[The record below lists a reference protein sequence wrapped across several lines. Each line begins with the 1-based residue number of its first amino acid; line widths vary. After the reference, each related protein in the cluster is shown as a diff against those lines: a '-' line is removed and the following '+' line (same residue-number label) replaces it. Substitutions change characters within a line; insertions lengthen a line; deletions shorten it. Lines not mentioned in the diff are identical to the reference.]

1 MYMNSLGQ
9 GRRATLAA
17 TVTRVPW
24 AGPRVAI
31 RLHRAGLGAR
41 PTTWQALADEVEQ
54 ARPAAISVDV
64 FDTCLVR
71 DLVGDEAIE
80 LVIDRQAALADGQN
94 RAEVADEV
102 ERRLCRPVPGVVEA
116 LQRIRASGTT
126 ITFVSDTERSS
137 RGLELV
143 LRASGVF
150 HDGDH
155 LVVSCEAGTTK
166 SDGGLFRAEWRVDG
180 GWHVGNC
187 RWADLTMAT
196 RAGIRAHLVDRAEPT
211 RYELAMAARPSTAG
225 PAVAG
230 AARAARLAAVD
241 RCPDQG
247 DAKLARLHVL
257 GADVAGQAFGSFLL
271 WLAGECRSVDVNHLL
286 FLSRDGELL
295 SRMASAMPDDHW
307 AGVRLGYLHCSR
319 WSWLLAGAAS
329 YGVDQWLAVGTR
341 DEKGF
346 IHARRHVVPLASLL
360 GRIGLETTDLQ
371 DHAELAHLSPD
382 EPLPLGSALAW
393 EKLLAD
399 PEIRAA
405 IENRAHTRHDLLV
418 KHVAEL
424 GLKSGRVGL
433 VDVGWRGR
441 LAWAMSP
448 ILEEVTGSAPI
459 HFHFGSDQALP
470 DAQVVTDIRR
480 FTFKPGTK
488 HSVKNPVACVETL
501 TASGRARVVGYDHS
515 PDGTIQP
522 VFDRHV
528 QQVDNE
534 DRRHLWAGALAV
546 AERLPSRAQLDELGG
561 DTSSLAAEA
570 TEVLRLW
577 WNQPD
582 ADEVKAMRGLA
593 FEADEDGRS
602 IRPVIT
608 PYTLSEL
615 SSNVR
620 QPRVWQ
626 QGSATASAPGIGI
639 ATRLGRRVRAI
650 WTSSHLWAV
659 PSAIAAS
666 EGLL

>member
-1 MYMNSLGQ
+1 MSRTRSAQ

-17 TVTRVPW
+17 TVARVPW

-41 PTTWQALADEVEQ
+41 PVTWGALAAEVERAQ
-54 ARPAAISVDV
+54 PVALSVDV

-71 DLVGDEAIE
+71 DLVGDDAVE
-80 LVIDRQAALADGQN
+80 LVIDRRVARGGQS
-94 RAEVADEV
+94 RAEVADDV
-102 ERRLCRPVPGVVEA
+102 ELDYCRPVPGVVEA
-116 LQRIRASGTT
+116 LHRIRASGTT

-137 RGLELV
+137 RGLERI
-143 LRASGVF
+143 LRAGGLF
-150 HDGDH
+150 QDGDR

-166 SDGGLFRAEWRVDG
+166 SDGALYRAEWRVDG

-187 RWADLTMAT
+187 RWADLTMAA
-196 RAGIRAHLVDRAEPT
+196 RAGIRAHLIDRAEPT
-211 RYELAMAARPSTAG
+211 RYELAMAARPGTAG

-230 AARAARLAAVD
+230 AARSARLAMVD
-241 RCPDQG
+241 DDPEGHPQS
-247 DAKLARLHVL
+247 ARLRVV

-271 WLAGECRSVDVNHLL
+271 WLAEECRTVDVNQLL

-295 SRMASAMPDDHW
+295 SRMASAMPGDHW
-307 AGVRLGYLHCSR
+307 AGVGRGYLHCSR

-341 DEKGF
+341 DETGF

-360 GRIGLETTDLQ
+360 GRIGLGVADIQ
-371 DHAELAHLSPD
+371 GHGELARLAPD
-382 EPLPLGSALAW
+382 KPLPVGAASAW
-393 EKLLAD
+393 EVLLAD
-399 PEIRAA
+399 PGIRAE
-405 IENRAHTRHDLLV
+405 IEKRARTRHDLLV
-418 KHVAEL
+418 AHVAEL
-424 GLKSGRVGL
+424 GLRSGRVGL

-448 ILEEVTGSAPI
+448 ILEEVTGSSPI
-459 HFHFGSDQALP
+459 HFHFGGDQALS
-470 DAQVVTDIRR
+470 DAQAVADIRR
-480 FTFKPGTK
+480 FTFEPGMQ
-488 HSVKNPVACVETL
+488 HPVKNPVACVETL
-501 TASGRARVVGYDHS
+501 TASGRARVVGYEHGE
-515 PDGTIQP
+515 DGTVQP

-534 DRRHLWAGALAV
+534 DRRHLWAGALAM
-546 AERLPSRAQLDELGG
+546 AARLPSRAELDEFGV

-582 ADEVKAMRGLA
+582 AHEVNALRGLA

-608 PYTLSEL
+608 PYTLREL
-615 SSNVR
+615 TSNVR

-626 QGSATASAPGIGI
+626 QGSATASAPGFGI
-639 ATRLGRRVRAI
+639 ATRLGRRMQAI
-650 WTSSHLWAV
+650 RSSSHLWGV
-659 PSAIAAS
+659 PSSAFALA